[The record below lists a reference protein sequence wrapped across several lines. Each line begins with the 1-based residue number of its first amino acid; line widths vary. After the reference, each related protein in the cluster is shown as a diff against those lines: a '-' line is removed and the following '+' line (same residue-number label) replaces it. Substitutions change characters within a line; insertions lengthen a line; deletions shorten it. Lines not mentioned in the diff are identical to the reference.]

1 MDFNVFSGRIPLL
14 PYLYP
19 GLPWT
24 SMFLV
29 GAFLFS
35 LPYTQDGHG
44 LYTVACLLFVC
55 HLSVSCLSFLPH
67 FHLHCIYSPS
77 IAMDFILSFLF
88 SSVYSHPPIPP
99 IAVCLVIQSM
109 YMVSEMLSR
118 PLQTVSCILFL
129 LIAALESD
137 IWKEFLNDKHVG

>member
-1 MDFNVFSGRIPLL
+1 MDFNV
-14 PYLYP
+14 
-19 GLPWT
+19 
-24 SMFLV
+24 LV

-55 HLSVSCLSFLPH
+55 HLSVSCLSFLPL
-67 FHLHCIYSPS
+67 FHLHLLIPS

-88 SSVYSHPPIPP
+88 SSAYCS
-99 IAVCLVIQSM
+99 LSDR
-109 YMVSEMLSR
+109 SEYVHGVRNAR
-118 PLQTVSCILFL
+118 PLQTVSDILFL

-137 IWKEFLNDKHVG
+137 IWKEC